1 MDRQG
6 WIKVEHLN
14 KTFQKQ
20 GKRINAVCDV
30 SFELYPGECFGLIGE
45 SGSGK
50 STLANLVAGLE
61 KADSGA
67 VYMEGSGGRIDLLA
81 KGSRK
86 LQKEYG
92 QKRQMIFQ
100 NPRLSF
106 NPAMT
111 IGKGLEEALRYYT
124 KLSKEERKKRALEN
138 LELVGLKKEY
148 YDRHAFELS
157 GGECQRAAIAR
168 ALMIEPEFLICD
180 EITSALDVSVQA
192 QIMDL
197 FMEI

>member
-1 MDRQG
+1 MMDRQG

-67 VYMEGSGGRIDLLA
+67 VLHGGIRRTDRSSGERQTGN
-81 KGSRK
+81 SR
-86 LQKEYG
+86 
-92 QKRQMIFQ
+92 R
-100 NPRLSF
+100 NT
-106 NPAMT
+106 A
-111 IGKGLEEALRYYT
+111 
-124 KLSKEERKKRALEN
+124 RK
-138 LELVGLKKEY
+138 
-148 YDRHAFELS
+148 DR
-157 GGECQRAAIAR
+157 
-168 ALMIEPEFLICD
+168 
-180 EITSALDVSVQA
+180 
-192 QIMDL
+192 
-197 FMEI
+197 

>member
-86 LQKEYG
+86 IQKEYG

-111 IGKGLEEALRYYT
+111 IGKGLE
-124 KLSKEERKKRALEN
+124 
-138 LELVGLKKEY
+138 
-148 YDRHAFELS
+148 
-157 GGECQRAAIAR
+157 
-168 ALMIEPEFLICD
+168 
-180 EITSALDVSVQA
+180 
-192 QIMDL
+192 
-197 FMEI
+197 